1 MQFMG
6 YKRAEGR
13 AGIRN
18 HVLILPGC
26 ACASESCRVVAS
38 QVRGTVNVIINTGCS
53 DVAANTEMNQR
64 VLVGFALNPNVYGVV
79 IIGLGCETV
88 PHRELREKI
97 QRLTSKPVVSFGIQE
112 EGGTVRTIEKAVR
125 AARAMAAEAGRQQ
138 REPCAL
144 SDILLGIEC
153 GGSDATSGI
162 AANPVVGEL
171 SDRLI
176 DLGASTMMSETIEF
190 IGGEHMLARRGATK
204 EIHNEIIN
212 MCRRYEEHLAAAGQD
227 CRAGQPTPGNKA
239 GGLSTLEEKSLGCI
253 LKGGTRPVVEVLGEA
268 KRPTKTG
275 AIIMDTPGYDIASV
289 TSMVAG
295 GCNVVVFTTG
305 RGTPTGHAL
314 APVIKV
320 TGNRETFRHMEDN
333 MDFDASGV
341 TMLEKSVEDVAAEL
355 LTEVLAVCDGRPTK
369 AESFG
374 FSDIAVDHVCRFV

>member
-1 MQFMG
+1 MEFMG
-6 YKRAEGR
+6 YKRTEGR

-18 HVLILPGC
+18 HVLILPSC

-38 QVRGTVNVIINTGCS
+38 QVKGTVNVIFNTGCS

-97 QRLTSKPVVSFGIQE
+97 EALTAKPVVSFGIQE

-144 SDILLGIEC
+144 SNILLGIEC

-190 IGGEHMLARRGATK
+190 IGGEHMLARRGATR

-253 LKGGTRPVVEVLGEA
+253 LKGGTRPVVEVLEEA
-268 KRPTKTG
+268 ERPTKTG

-320 TGNRETFRHMEDN
+320 TGNRETFQRMEDN

-341 TMLEKSVEDVAAEL
+341 TMLEKSMEEAASEL
-355 LTEVLAVCDGRPTK
+355 LAEVLATCDGRLTK
-369 AESFG
+369 AEAFG